1 MDYIRE
7 RMRAM
12 NFIRKN
18 GIVIEFVIRTFLL
31 VDFATIILIFLGL
44 CINQEAG
51 VYMTLFYAM
60 ALGAL
65 LYAGI
70 AKFLFNLIKHWEEA

>member
-1 MDYIRE
+1 
-7 RMRAM
+7 M

-18 GIVIEFVIRTFLL
+18 GIVIEFVIQTFLL

-60 ALGAL
+60 ALGVL

-70 AKFLFNLIKHWEEA
+70 VKFLFKLIEHWEEA

>member
-1 MDYIRE
+1 
-7 RMRAM
+7 M
-12 NFIRKN
+12 NFIREN

-60 ALGAL
+60 ALGTL

-70 AKFLFNLIKHWEEA
+70 AKFLFNLVKHWEEARNDS

>member
-1 MDYIRE
+1 
-7 RMRAM
+7 MRTM
-12 NFIRKN
+12 NFIREN
-18 GIVIEFVIRTFLL
+18 GIVIEFVIRTFLM

-70 AKFLFNLIKHWEEA
+70 TKFLFGFIQYWENQGR

>member
-1 MDYIRE
+1 
-7 RMRAM
+7 M
-12 NFIRKN
+12 NFIREN

-51 VYMTLFYAM
+51 VYMTLFYA
-60 ALGAL
+60 
-65 LYAGI
+65 GI
-70 AKFLFNLIKHWEEA
+70 AKLLLSFIKHWEEA

>member
-1 MDYIRE
+1 
-7 RMRAM
+7 M
-12 NFIRKN
+12 NFIREN
-18 GIVIEFVIRTFLL
+18 GIVIEFVIRTFLW

-51 VYMTLFYAM
+51 VYMTLFYAA

-70 AKFLFNLIKHWEEA
+70 AKLLFSFIKHWEEA